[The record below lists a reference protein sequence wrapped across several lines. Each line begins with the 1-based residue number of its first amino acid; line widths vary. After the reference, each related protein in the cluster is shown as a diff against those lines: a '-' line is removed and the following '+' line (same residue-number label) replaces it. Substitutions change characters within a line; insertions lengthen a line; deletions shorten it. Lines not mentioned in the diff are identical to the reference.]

1 MASDVDIRAEQ
12 ANQVLANPVFQEAY
26 DSMIDGYVQEIAD
39 TPIRDSKAR
48 NQLGLLLAAA
58 SAFKLELFTIIDT
71 AKLDA
76 AQAKDEE
83 EAKLSEELR

>member
-1 MASDVDIRAEQ
+1 MASDADIRAEQ
-12 ANQVLANPVFQEAY
+12 ANQILANPVFQEAY

-39 TPIRDSKAR
+39 TPVRDSKSR

-58 SAFKLELFTIIDT
+58 SAFKLELFSIIDT

-76 AQAKDEE
+76 AQAKDEAEAELE
-83 EAKLSEELR
+83 EQP